1 MRKLLF
7 QVIKFFK
14 STVWLFLFMVLSGN
28 SCETKKETSV
38 QTETKGMPGEPAAKS
53 SAMQSSPLFV
63 PGNAQDTGLKG
74 KKNEENKEVF
84 HNSENQKQLDSIK
97 NAKDKEKGIKK

>member
-14 STVWLFLFMVLSGN
+14 STVCLLLFMGLSGN
-28 SCETKKETSV
+28 SCETQKDTSIQPKAKV
-38 QTETKGMPGEPAAKS
+38 MPEEPAAKS
-53 SAMQSSPLFV
+53 SAMESSPLFV
-63 PGNAQDTGLKG
+63 PGNAQDTGIKG
-74 KKNEENKEVF
+74 RKNEENKEVF